1 MRWSMTQGAY
11 KSCAKHIPHALSRSE
26 NEKNRRR
33 DMVSALRSRRESL
46 LAGLKREGGGASAQ
60 RAVLLG
66 SVDASSARPRESATT
81 APLDA
86 SGLISLQ
93 RQTMEAQDR
102 ELEHLERGVAST
114 KQVALRIN
122 EETTLQ
128 NRLLEDL
135 DDAVATTTSRMG
147 AAQRRLRK
155 VMAAGGWSCQKQLLI
170 IFMLVLLVVLV
181 VAILRVV
188 TK

>member
-1 MRWSMTQGAY
+1 MTATARRSLGALGT
-11 KSCAKHIPHALSRSE
+11 KLDALRASIESESGLSE

-66 SVDASSARPRESATT
+66 SVDASSARPRET
-81 APLDA
+81 A
-86 SGLISLQ
+86 SWS
-93 RQTMEAQDR
+93 T
-102 ELEHLERGVAST
+102 LERGVAST

-147 AAQRRLRK
+147 AAQRRLRR

-170 IFMLVLLVVLV
+170 ILMLVLLVVLV